1 MTLTKEIIEEISI
14 EDLMNLQRRI
24 DADGD
29 KALVVKFTATW
40 CRPCQTIKQVT
51 HDCFANLPSN
61 VIIAE
66 VDVDNNID
74 LYMFMKNKR
83 IVSGIPAILIW
94 YPNTSRDLPRWYIP
108 DDSIS
113 GSSHSD
119 IFALFKR
126 CNTKALALAISQ

>member
-1 MTLTKEIIEEISI
+1 MPLNKEIIDEVSVDELMKLQKSI
-14 EDLMNLQRRI
+14 DL
-24 DADGD
+24 DGD
-29 KALVVKFTATW
+29 SVIVVKFTATW

-51 HDCFANLPSN
+51 LDCFANLPSN

-66 VDVDNNID
+66 VDVDNNMD

-83 IVSGIPAILIW
+83 ILTGIPAILVW
-94 YPNTSRDLPRWYIP
+94 YPNKARDLSRWYIP

-113 GSSHSD
+113 GSSQPD

-126 CNTKALALAISQ
+126 CNTKALAILQ

>member
-1 MTLTKEIIEEISI
+1 MTLCKEIIEEVNVV
-14 EDLMNLQRRI
+14 ELMNLQKCI
-24 DADGD
+24 DEDGD
-29 KALVVKFTATW
+29 KVLVVKFTATW

-51 HDCFANLPSN
+51 HECFANLPRN

-66 VDVDNNID
+66 VDVDNNMD

-83 IVSGIPAILIW
+83 IVKGIPSILVW
-94 YPNTSRDLPRWYIP
+94 YPNHERDLSRWYIP

-126 CNTKALALAISQ
+126 CNTKSCELHAN

>member
-1 MTLTKEIIEEISI
+1 MTLNKEIIEQVNDDE
-14 EDLMNLQRRI
+14 LMKLQSRI

-29 KALVVKFTATW
+29 KVLVVKFTATW
-40 CRPCQTIKQVT
+40 CRPCQTIKQLT
-51 HDCFANLPSN
+51 RDCFSNLPSN

-66 VDVDNNID
+66 LDVDNNMD
-74 LYMFMKNKR
+74 LYMFMKTNR

-94 YPNTSRDLPRWYIP
+94 YPNKSRDLSHWYIP

-113 GSSHSD
+113 GSSQPD

-126 CNTKALALAISQ
+126 CNTKALAISQ